1 MELAF
6 MAKLKTAV
14 EHKDPALFA
23 DLMDFA
29 RTPDRKR
36 ILFVTSW
43 EPFPS
48 ILSDRPRSYDFK
60 RVTPPLSQENGTTIR
75 TFDDP
80 LQDANRDEVAEVWIT
95 FKEKSPQTQSSVE
108 CLPLVIKNGQLKIV
122 MIMTVHV

>member
-1 MELAF
+1 MRLVLLAAFLFLGPFIRADEVTPAMELAF

-48 ILSDRPRSYDFK
+48 ILSDRPRSYAFK
-60 RVTPPLSQENGTTIR
+60 RVTPPLSQGNGTSIR

-80 LQDANRDEVAEVWIT
+80 LQDANRD
-95 FKEKSPQTQSSVE
+95 
-108 CLPLVIKNGQLKIV
+108 
-122 MIMTVHV
+122 